1 MFIRIGIGK
10 FILDFGDRRKD
21 KDRRA
26 RHFIMDDEDRKADEE
41 RRKDRDR
48 RSINPFPESG
58 SSQKDSETSAHYQDK
73 QNKMDEQGHLS
84 KKEKTPRRWRK

>member
-41 RRKDRDR
+41 RRKVRDR
-48 RSINPFPESG
+48 RRITPFPENG
-58 SSQKDSETSAHYQDK
+58 SSPKGSETSAHYHDK
-73 QNKMDEQGHLS
+73 QNKMDKQGPLS
-84 KKEKTPRRWRK
+84 KKETVPRKWRK